1 MYKKCNL
8 IFFESGPYEN
18 FDIELKLIICV
29 IYEKCNL

>member
-1 MYKKCNL
+1 MNL
-8 IFFESGPYEN
+8 FFFDSGPYEN